1 MTEPKL
7 TQEEEKQ
14 FIQFIIDRLDD
25 ADIMADEIRDDDPDT
40 DTFQIDKK
48 IDALKFLGDK
58 EGFNR
63 ARRIGSHIPVIGRKI
78 LNQENYIKHA
88 FITSQ
93 KHFFYDDVTNR
104 IKDYW
109 APPIFLGWQKQYKT
123 FFPNALEKK
132 NGKFINNDDIP
143 LIKEAIKKYNNE
155 KKSKGGRKHKSRRR
169 RRTRRRKSKKSRK
182 SRRRRR
188 KTRRRRR

>member
-1 MTEPKL
+1 MSEPQI
-7 TQEEEKQ
+7 TQEKQ
-14 FIQFIIDRLDD
+14 KEFIQFIVDRLED
-25 ADIMADEIRDDDPDT
+25 ADIIANETNDPDNE
-40 DTFQIDKK
+40 

-109 APPIFLGWQKQYKT
+109 APPIFLGWQDNYKK

-132 NGKFINNDDIP
+132 NKKFINNDDIP

-169 RRTRRRKSKKSRK
+169 RRTRQIGRAHV
-182 SRRRRR
+182 
-188 KTRRRRR
+188 